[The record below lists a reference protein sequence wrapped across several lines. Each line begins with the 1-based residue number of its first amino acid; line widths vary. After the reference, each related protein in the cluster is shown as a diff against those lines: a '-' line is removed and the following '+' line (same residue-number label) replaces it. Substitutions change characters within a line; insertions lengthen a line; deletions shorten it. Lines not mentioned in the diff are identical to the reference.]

1 MFTLLEPQACGELHK
16 VLVDASDD
24 ARDGRRARYTA
35 RAQMRDVDTDKDGG
49 LLGQP
54 AESVAGKLVV
64 DPTELDV
71 HLESEILVLLAL
83 GECFFEEQALRA
95 YAEFHRTQPL
105 DAWVDKVVFSSAA
118 RKG

>member
-1 MFTLLEPQACGELHK
+1 MFTVLKPQARGELHK

-24 ARDGRRARYTA
+24 ARDGRHAGYAARARV
-35 RAQMRDVDTDKDGG
+35 RDVGIDEDGG
-49 LLGQP
+49 FLGQP
-54 AESVAGKLVV
+54 AESVTSKLVV

-83 GECFFEEQALRA
+83 VECFFEEQALRA
-95 YAEFHRTQPL
+95 YAEFHRTQLL
-105 DAWVDKVVFSSAA
+105 DGRVDKVVFSSAA